1 MGILK
6 DSLMEQE
13 VFAVLKN
20 EGWSVFKSIPV
31 ISTWPGKHILA
42 EFSIAL
48 YIFAYKTLKLEN
60 S

>member
-1 MGILK
+1 
-6 DSLMEQE
+6 MEQE

-31 ISTWPGKHILA
+31 ITTWPGKHILA

-60 S
+60 P

>member
-6 DSLMEQE
+6 DSLMKQE

-42 EFSIAL
+42 EFSTAL